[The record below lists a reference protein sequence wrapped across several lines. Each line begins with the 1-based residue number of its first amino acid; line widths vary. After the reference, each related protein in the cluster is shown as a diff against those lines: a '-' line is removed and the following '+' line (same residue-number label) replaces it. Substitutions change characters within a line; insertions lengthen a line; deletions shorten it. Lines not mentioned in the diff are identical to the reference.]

1 MPPNMANFLGDHFDL
16 LFALALLWTA
26 LWMGYG
32 LWRRSRRG
40 PHFPRVRDVSVVF
53 RDDFVGV
60 RWPKP
65 SSARGC
71 MIVIVTTDELWVTTC
86 FPFTAVAGFYDLER
100 RIPLSTITNV
110 QRDGKW
116 FYLDFTRGDGSPNN
130 IALRIRNGNQFLAA
144 LGEAELRT

>member
-1 MPPNMANFLGDHFDL
+1 MANFLQDHFDL
-16 LFALALLWTA
+16 LLVVTLLWTA

-40 PHFPRVRDVSVVF
+40 PHFPRVRDVSVIF

-65 SSARGC
+65 RSFRGG

-86 FPFTAVAGFYDLER
+86 LPFTAVAGLYDLER
-100 RIPLSTITNV
+100 RIPLNTITNV

-116 FYLDFTRGDGSPNN
+116 FYLEFTRADGSTSY
-130 IALRIRNGNQFLAA
+130 IALRIRKGNQFLAA
-144 LGEAELRT
+144 LGNIPARA